1 WPASAACCS
10 WPAAS
15 TATSSEPFHRYRSR
29 TKIWRKASTSW
40 RSRLSTQVRALP
52 SSAADTAPAVDVSL
66 VSLRKTFGDVVAVDR
81 IDLEIARGEFFT
93 MLGPSGS
100 GKTTTLRLIA
110 GFEKPDA
117 GRILLGG
124 GDVAGRPPY

>member
-1 WPASAACCS
+1 M
-10 WPAAS
+10 
-15 TATSSEPFHRYRSR
+15 
-29 TKIWRKASTSW
+29 KVSTSW
-40 RSRLSTQVRALP
+40 RSRLSTQAQELI
-52 SSAADTAPAVDVSL
+52 SGEAPVTERAVDVAL
-66 VSLRKTFGDVVAVDR
+66 VSVRKAFGDVVALDDVN
-81 IDLEIARGEFFT
+81 LEVEHGEFFT

-124 GDVAGRPPY
+124 QDVAGKPPYVRDVNTVFQD